1 MHHKLT
7 FLLATLLA
15 LAGCGKQGA
24 TLGEGSSEVTGTAG
38 PAGAYG
44 AARSLIK
51 CDAPV
56 ATLALIENP
65 SGYVGIGAYHLPQS
79 PVPLVR
85 LLAQQSGCFRVVDRG
100 QGPDAAVREQ
110 DLKDKGVL
118 C

>member
-24 TLGEGSSEVTGTAG
+24 TLGEGSSEVTGSAG

-44 AARSLIK
+44 AARSLVN

-56 ATLALIENP
+56 ATLALIKTRAAT
-65 SGYVGIGAYHLPQS
+65 SVL
-79 PVPLVR
+79 VPTACR
-85 LLAQQSGCFRVVDRG
+85 
-100 QGPDAAVREQ
+100 
-110 DLKDKGVL
+110 KGRCVW
-118 C
+118 